1 MADEQV
7 STPATPATPAT
18 PDPTPT
24 PAQLAAAAPDPTPA
38 PSTPATPATVATADD
53 QAVHPDLVTHSSS
66 VIDYVNAELA
76 RHKALLAVVTDVK
89 KGINDLHTDL
99 VTAGED
105 VVAAEKRVHGYAA
118 EHKLKIVLV
127 VIALAAIGFAVVK
140 FL

>member
-7 STPATPATPAT
+7 STPVT

-24 PAQLAAAAPDPTPA
+24 PAQLAAAAPDPTPD
-38 PSTPATPATVATADD
+38 PTPVPATVATADD
-53 QAVHPDLVTHSSS
+53 QAVHPDLVAHSSS

-76 RHKALLAVVTDVK
+76 KHKALLAVVTDVK
-89 KGINDLHTDL
+89 KGINDLHTGL

>member
-7 STPATPATPAT
+7 STPATPATP
-18 PDPTPT
+18 DPT
-24 PAQLAAAAPDPTPA
+24 PAQLAAAAPDPTPV
-38 PSTPATPATVATADD
+38 PATPASVATDSD
-53 QAVHPDLVTHSSS
+53 KAVHPDLVAHSSS

-76 RHKALLAVVTDVK
+76 KHKALLAVVTDVK

-99 VTAGED
+99 ITAGED

>member
-1 MADEQV
+1 MADEQI
-7 STPATPATPAT
+7 STPVT

-24 PAQLAAAAPDPTPA
+24 PAQLAAAAPDPTPV
-38 PSTPATPATVATADD
+38 PATPATVATADD
-53 QAVHPDLVTHSSS
+53 QAVHPDLVAHSSS

-76 RHKALLAVVTDVK
+76 KHKALLAVVTDVK

>member
-1 MADEQV
+1 MADEQI
-7 STPATPATPAT
+7 STPVT

-24 PAQLAAAAPDPTPA
+24 PAQLAAAAPDPTPV
-38 PSTPATPATVATADD
+38 PAVPATVATADD
-53 QAVHPDLVTHSSS
+53 QAVHPDLVAHSSS

-76 RHKALLAVVTDVK
+76 KHKALLAVVTDVK
-89 KGINDLHTDL
+89 KGINDLHTGL

-105 VVAAEKRVHGYAA
+105 VVAAEKRVHGYAV

>member
-7 STPATPATPAT
+7 STPVT

-24 PAQLAAAAPDPTPA
+24 PAQLAAAAPDPTPV
-38 PSTPATPATVATADD
+38 PAVPATVATADD
-53 QAVHPDLVTHSSS
+53 QAVHPDLVAHSSS

-76 RHKALLAVVTDVK
+76 KHKALLAVVTDVK